1 MEFSDESALYNKLL
15 SVLRYLTG
23 ISGKRWDQYWTY
35 GQELI
40 RDAINKEK
48 NKNKND
54 NGSIKSN
61 DSTAAAATIASDYYE
76 GYTDK
81 MKNSPYAKLKG
92 APIDEFV
99 ANTRAYRKLLIEK
112 DKTSVGDR
120 EIYYLQAVLHDLL
133 PILKDFSGM
142 LDKEAEAR
150 SEKHKLSGA

>member
-1 MEFSDESALYNKLL
+1 MMNTQKTIFTIVALVAAVGLVAANFDIMKAFAQRNDESALYNKLL

-23 ISGKRWDQYWTY
+23 ISGKRWDQYLTY

-112 DKTSVGDR
+112 DKTPVGDR
-120 EIYYLQAVLHDLL
+120 EIL
-133 PILKDFSGM
+133 
-142 LDKEAEAR
+142 
-150 SEKHKLSGA
+150 EKI